1 MGKRNITNETCNIT
15 CTYLRLM
22 DGPTY
27 GVPVLEIVGGVVD
40 VEVGGVIDIEGV
52 DEINSISRIEPTT
65 TTR

>member
-1 MGKRNITNETCNIT
+1 
-15 CTYLRLM
+15 M